1 MPETSLDFFDFGW
14 LSTPEGWLS
23 LGTLV
28 FLEVV
33 LGIDNVIFISI
44 LAAKLPAEQRPMA
57 RRVGLGGALVLRILL
72 LATISWIM
80 ALDDPLFSLDPGWVG
95 IEAQPVAITWKGIIL
110 LAGGLFLIAKATTEI
125 HGQLEGGHGEA
136 KTGPGVAAASFGAV
150 IAQIMLL
157 DLVFSI
163 DSVITAVGMAHY
175 ITIMV
180 IAVMLTIALMMI
192 AAGPVA
198 HFIERNPTA
207 KMLALSF
214 LVLIGVT
221 LVAEGLGAH
230 IPKGYIYFA
239 ILFSIGVEVLNTL
252 VRQRRRRRAA
262 LGAATDLP
270 PGAGAA

>member
-1 MPETSLDFFDFGW
+1 MPETSLDFFDFSW

-23 LGTLV
+23 LGTLI

-44 LAAKLPAEQRPMA
+44 LAAKLPEEQRPMA

-80 ALDDPLFSLDPGWVG
+80 ALDDPLFSLDPGWLG
-95 IEAQPVAITWKGIIL
+95 IEAQSVAITWKGIIL

-136 KTGPGVAAASFGAV
+136 KAGPGAAAVSFGAV

-262 LGAATDLP
+262 QGAATDLP